1 MSDRKYK
8 QRGYMSSEGEKRHGP
23 RTEGPR
29 PPRDPRDAPRGRGLG
44 SPTVSAF
51 RCARCGELSSV
62 GLAAA
67 LEARCGKCG
76 ADLHTC
82 THCSHFDPA
91 APLQCRQPIGE
102 RVAKKD
108 QANRCERFDPRLRQE
123 FEAEKPPAGTGSPGS
138 GSAKDSRAAFDALF
152 KL

>member
-1 MSDRKYK
+1 
-8 QRGYMSSEGEKRHGP
+8 MSSDTEKREKGP
-23 RTEGPR
+23 GDGPR

-67 LEARCGKCG
+67 PDARCARCGS
-76 ADLHTC
+76 DLHTC

-91 APLQCRQPIGE
+91 AAFQCRQPIRE

-108 QANRCERFDPRLRQE
+108 MANRCDLFDPRVAQE
-123 FEAEKPPAGTGSPGS
+123 FEGQRQSAGSDSSATGG
-138 GSAKDSRAAFDALF
+138 AKDPRAAFDALF